1 MCTIIASDF
10 AFATYKSSA
19 MQTTTEKDKEQQAN
33 FFDKFANW
41 ASKFTGSPAAFI
53 GATMIVLAWAF
64 SGPIFKYSETWQLV
78 INTGTTIITFLMVF
92 LIQKSQNKD
101 SKAIQIKLNEL
112 IAAHEKA
119 SNRIVDIEDLTEK
132 ELDRLHR
139 YYEKLSEL
147 AQKDNDL
154 HISHS
159 IDAAEDNQ
167 EVKMRNLHI
176 EAEIEKEDR

>member
-1 MCTIIASDF
+1 MCTIIASDS
-10 AFATYKSSA
+10 AFITKFTIMASLA
-19 MQTTTEKDKEQQAN
+19 EKDKEPREN
-33 FFDKFANW
+33 FFDNFANW
-41 ASKFTGSPAAFI
+41 ASKFTGSPGAFI
-53 GATMIVLAWAF
+53 GAAVIVLLWAI
-64 SGPIFKYSETWQLV
+64 SGPIFKFSETWQLV

-147 AQKDNDL
+147 AQEDNDL

-176 EAEIEKEDR
+176 EAEIEKEDK

>member
-1 MCTIIASDF
+1 
-10 AFATYKSSA
+10 
-19 MQTTTEKDKEQQAN
+19 
-33 FFDKFANW
+33 
-41 ASKFTGSPAAFI
+41 
-53 GATMIVLAWAF
+53 
-64 SGPIFKYSETWQLV
+64 
-78 INTGTTIITFLMVF
+78 MVF

-132 ELDRLHR
+132 ELDKLHK

-147 AQKDNDL
+147 SQEDNDL
-154 HISHS
+154 HQSHS

-167 EVKMRNLHI
+167 EHKMRNQ
-176 EAEIEKEDR
+176 